1 MNDIKKKFP
10 RVAIVADQL
19 VALGG
24 AEREM
29 FSMLKVIP
37 YADIYTIVFDK
48 KKFPNLKNNVY
59 TSFVQNISKFLP
71 HDFYRHLK
79 IFTPFAYESFDLQEY
94 DLVISISAGPA
105 KGIIT
110 GIYQPHIAMTM
121 TPPRSLWDKELNV
134 RGSIF
139 KPLYNFLSIPLN
151 TYMRVWDWTISRRVD
166 YWTANSEYIRKK
178 IWKIYKKKATVIY
191 PGVESL
197 YFKKSSRKMVSSI
210 KTKYQLPDNFV
221 LVVSRLFDH
230 KRIDWAIEACKQTN
244 KNLVIVGDGPDR
256 AYLERIAEKSPNII
270 FLGFLSEDIEVK
282 TMYEMADVLLFCGLE
297 DFGLV
302 PIEAMA
308 SGTPVLGYKDGGLL
322 ETIIPGVSGEF
333 FSTVDELVLLLKE
346 YDKRRYNRKEI
357 TGHAK
362 SFSEEIFIN
371 NFKKYLDSIYEKE
384 SKKRSRG

>member
-134 RGSIF
+134 RGSIL

-244 KNLVIVGDGPDR
+244 KNLVIIGDGPDR

-357 TGHAK
+357 INHAK

-371 NFKKYLDSIYEKE
+371 NFKKYLNSIYEKE

>member
-1 MNDIKKKFP
+1 M
-10 RVAIVADQL
+10 
-19 VALGG
+19 
-24 AEREM
+24 
-29 FSMLKVIP
+29 KVIP

-48 KKFPNLKNNVY
+48 KKFPNLKNSVY

-151 TYMRVWDWTISRRVD
+151 TYMRVWDWTISRRAD

-244 KNLVIVGDGPDR
+244 KNLVIIGDGPDR
-256 AYLERIAEKSPNII
+256 AYLERIADKSPNII

-282 TMYEMADVLLFCGLE
+282 IMYEMADVLLFCGLE

-357 TGHAK
+357 INHAK

-371 NFKKYLDSIYEKE
+371 NFKKYLNSIYEKE